1 MDPKRAIKGTFC
13 PVPWTGFIMNPTGK
27 VKNCVLSN
35 EQIGDINN
43 ESIENILAG
52 DKNCEI
58 KQAMYDNKE
67 HINCSNCY
75 KLERGT
81 KGIANVRS
89 DRYYYLKSL
98 SGVSYDTYNT
108 MDNKLLTVDM
118 RWRNTCNLACV
129 YCDSSLSSTWAKELN
144 EEIIVDENALAHTK
158 KYILDHAHELK
169 NVYLAGGEPLLMKEN
184 SELLDKLNPNCTI
197 RINTN
202 LSNLKSHVFERVSKF
217 KNVHW
222 TVSVETTKEEFEYIR
237 YGAKWETFLQNLE
250 VIHKLDHK
258 ISFNMLWLI
267 LNPFSIFDTVDFFR
281 SLGYVENSFVIGP
294 ITSPI
299 AYDVR
304 NANQQTVEKLKDTL
318 RNRIQGA
325 NRMYLLH
332 NSYVNMLKH
341 IDEKFD
347 KQSNNTIQRLEDMDK
362 RRGLNYKNVFDIN
375 KYL

>member
-1 MDPKRAIKGTFC
+1 MDPKRAINGTFC
-13 PVPWTGFIMNPTGK
+13 PVPWTGFIMNPNGK

-43 ESIENILAG
+43 KSIENILAG
-52 DKNCEI
+52 NKNREI
-58 KQAMYDNKE
+58 KQAMYEDKE
-67 HINCSNCY
+67 HKNCSSCY
-75 KLERGT
+75 KLESGT
-81 KGIANVRS
+81 SGIANVRS

-98 SGVSYDTYNT
+98 SGVPYSNYDT
-108 MDNKLLTVDM
+108 MDTTLRTIDM

-129 YCDSSLSSTWAKELN
+129 YCGPGLSSSWAKELN
-144 EEIIVDENALAHTK
+144 KEIIVDENALAHTK

-202 LSNLKSHVFERVSKF
+202 LSNLKSHVFERASKF

-222 TVSVETTKEEFEYIR
+222 IVSVETTKKEFEYIR
-237 YGAKWETFLQNLE
+237 YGAKWETFLQNLQ

-294 ITSPI
+294 ITSPM

-304 NANQQTVEKLKDTL
+304 NANQQTIEKLQDTL

-325 NRMYLLH
+325 DRRYLLY

-341 IDEKFD
+341 LDEKFD
-347 KQSNNTIQRLEDMDK
+347 KQSSKTIKRLQELDK
-362 RRGLNYKNVFDIN
+362 RRGLNYRNVFDID